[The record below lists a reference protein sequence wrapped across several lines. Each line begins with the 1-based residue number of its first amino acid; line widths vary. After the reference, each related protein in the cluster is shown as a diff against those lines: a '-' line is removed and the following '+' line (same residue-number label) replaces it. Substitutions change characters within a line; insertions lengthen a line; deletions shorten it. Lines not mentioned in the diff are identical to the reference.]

1 MPATPFKSTPFLRQA
16 LLGDAAASGAT
27 GLLLAA
33 AAGPLE
39 LLLGLPEPIL
49 RGACLM
55 PLPYAAAIAWA
66 GACTAPPHCTVRAAA
81 TLDLVWVADSLLLL
95 ILGPVSPTALGTAFV
110 LVQALVV
117 LGFAV
122 AQWTALRRASAA
134 AEAAPAFV

>member
-1 MPATPFKSTPFLRQA
+1 MTSDVIRRRLV
-16 LLGDAAASGAT
+16 SGAT

-49 RGACLM
+49 RGAC
-55 PLPYAAAIAWA
+55 
-66 GACTAPPHCTVRAAA
+66 TALPHCTMRAAA

-110 LVQALVV
+110 LVQALVA

-122 AQWTALRRASAA
+122 AHWTALRRASAA